1 MSPAATAAEWRAKYV
16 EAADMLAE
24 TRAELDDF
32 VHSSKELEEELLREL
47 ERNEKVQKDL
57 KDKVIAVEADRD
69 NWKVRSSV
77 FHIRFSEQTVW
88 LVTVSFYVSTNKLQY
103 YRKLP
108 QSRTRHPPP
117 GIPKGQGPAARARTR
132 Q

>member
-1 MSPAATAAEWRAKYV
+1 MSPTATAADWRAKYV

-47 ERNEKVQKDL
+47 DRNEKVQKDL

-69 NWKVRSSV
+69 NWKVRSSA
-77 FHIRFSEQTVW
+77 FHMQSGELTPCVAGYSLALCLYKQTTIR
-88 LVTVSFYVSTNKLQY
+88 
-103 YRKLP
+103 P
-108 QSRTRHPPP
+108 
-117 GIPKGQGPAARARTR
+117 
-132 Q
+132 

>member
-1 MSPAATAAEWRAKYV
+1 
-16 EAADMLAE
+16 MLAE
-24 TRAELDDF
+24 ARAELDDF

-77 FHIRFSEQTVW
+77 VRIRSGELT
-88 LVTVSFYVSTNKLQY
+88 
-103 YRKLP
+103 
-108 QSRTRHPPP
+108 SRVV
-117 GIPKGQGPAARARTR
+117 GNSPALCLYKRTTIR
-132 Q
+132 P

>member
-1 MSPAATAAEWRAKYV
+1 
-16 EAADMLAE
+16 MLAE

-69 NWKVRSSV
+69 NWKVHSPI
-77 FHIRFSEQTVW
+77 FLIRRDGLT
-88 LVTVSFYVSTNKLQY
+88 
-103 YRKLP
+103 
-108 QSRTRHPPP
+108 SRVV
-117 GIPKGQGPAARARTR
+117 GNSPALCLYKRTTIR
-132 Q
+132 P

>member
-1 MSPAATAAEWRAKYV
+1 MSSTATADDWRAKYV

-24 TRAELDDF
+24 TRAELDEF

-47 ERNEKVQKDL
+47 DRNEKTQKDL

-77 FHIRFSEQTVW
+77 FHIWSGELTPCGW
-88 LVTVSFYVSTNKLQY
+88 
-103 YRKLP
+103 
-108 QSRTRHPPP
+108 
-117 GIPKGQGPAARARTR
+117 
-132 Q
+132 

>member
-1 MSPAATAAEWRAKYV
+1 MSSAATAADWRAKYV

-32 VHSSKELEEELLREL
+32 VHGSKELEEELLREL

-69 NWKVRSSV
+69 NWKVRSPI
-77 FHIRFSEQTVW
+77 FHIRSGELT
-88 LVTVSFYVSTNKLQY
+88 
-103 YRKLP
+103 
-108 QSRTRHPPP
+108 SRVVDNS
-117 GIPKGQGPAARARTR
+117 RALCLYKRTTIR
-132 Q
+132 P

>member
-1 MSPAATAAEWRAKYV
+1 MSPAATAADWRAKYV

-69 NWKVRSSV
+69 NWKVCSSIV
-77 FHIRFSEQTVW
+77 HIRSGELTGRGLLTVP
-88 LVTVSFYVSTNKLQY
+88 LYVSTNELQY
-103 YRKLP
+103 DRKFP
-108 QSRTRHPPP
+108 QSRARHPPP
-117 GIPKGQGPAARARTR
+117 GTPKGQGPAA
-132 Q
+132 